1 LTISYISKSNR
12 VLSTISKINSRQELL
27 AALEGGDIGDDV
39 LIDSCPAESPNREDE
54 HEITQHLQAAIRQKQ
69 INIENGKR
77 LNQSWSD
84 AEHWRRLAKEHGY
97 TLPHRHIP
105 LSTSG
110 IEKVLH
116 QLNVNQKFFRDHYG
130 PRIIYQEFVDLN
142 PDVPLWVFAGWILE
156 SISNEITDER
166 DWV

>member
-1 LTISYISKSNR
+1 LTISYISKPNR
-12 VLSTISKINSRQELL
+12 SLATKSKINRFQGVWSL
-27 AALEGGDIGDDV
+27 LEGGNVDDDV

-84 AEHWRRLAKEHGY
+84 AEHWRRLAREHGY

-110 IEKVLH
+110 IERVLH
-116 QLNVNQKFFRDHYG
+116 QLNVDQKFFRDHYG
-130 PRIIYQEFVDLN
+130 PRITYQEFVELN
-142 PDVPLWVFAGWILE
+142 PDVPLWAFAGWILE
-156 SISNEITDER
+156 SISDEINERR
-166 DWV
+166 D